1 MCGQETVQLFKS
13 ASSIIVICIDHCERL
28 IHYALAAQDCM
39 CGSPGLYAAFRNLKS
54 FRNLRQL
61 LEYILYR
68 NMFADCIADALSEIL
83 LMLSFNDEN
92 DLAESRSDCII
103 DREINDLMP
112 LLSSTGSICFKPP

>member
-103 DREINDLMP
+103 NREINDLIP
-112 LLSSTGSICFKPP
+112 LVIYRIDLL